1 MNPQEV
7 DQMLMEIIQSMG
19 VEEKMQ
25 LLDMLL
31 SQQGSQGS
39 NQDTALAE
47 ALAGAQ
53 RGV

>member
-7 DQMLMEIIQSMG
+7 DQMLMKIIQSMG

-31 SQQGSQGS
+31 SQG
-39 NQDTALAE
+39 DIAT
-47 ALAGAQ
+47 
-53 RGV
+53 